1 MAEMNKGIIS
11 EEALGEIA
19 GGLNVS
25 KEKVISTLKKVG
37 VGIGA
42 AAAVTAALGGA
53 FVAGDLVG
61 EKLKPID
68 WIGSHLPKGEG
79 KKAEETPN
87 KNLL

>member
-42 AAAVTAALGGA
+42 AAAVTAALGGT
-53 FVAGDLVG
+53 FVAGGLVEDKFG
-61 EKLKPID
+61 PFKKI
-68 WIGSHLPKGEG
+68 KEG
-79 KKAEETPN
+79 NLFKKKKEQGDVDQH
-87 KNLL
+87 

>member
-1 MAEMNKGIIS
+1 MAESKKGIIS

-79 KKAEETPN
+79 KKAEKTSN
-87 KNLL
+87 RNLL